1 MVERSPSIAIAI
13 SPGEVVDRLTILEI
27 KSERIA
33 DKSKLANIHH
43 ELREL
48 AKVAKKAIPDS
59 EEMRSLHGKLRAA
72 NEELW
77 VIEDD
82 IRECERRSDFGD
94 RFIALARAVYKT
106 NDRRAD
112 LKRRINE
119 ALGSDIMEQKS
130 YAPY

>member
-1 MVERSPSIAIAI
+1 MVDPHPSITIPI

-27 KSERIA
+27 KSQRIA
-33 DKSKLANIHH
+33 DKSKLANIQH
-43 ELREL
+43 ELGEL
-48 AKVAKKAIPDS
+48 TQVAKKTIPES
-59 EEMRSLHGKLRAA
+59 AEMQALHGELRAA
-72 NEELW
+72 NEALW

-82 IRECERRSDFGD
+82 IRECERKRDFGD
-94 RFIALARAVYKT
+94 NFIALARAVYKT

-119 ALGSDIMEQKS
+119 ALGSDIMEEKS

>member
-1 MVERSPSIAIAI
+1 MVERSPSIAIPI
-13 SPGEVVDRLTILEI
+13 SPCEVFDRLTIIEI
-27 KSERIA
+27 KSERIS
-33 DKSKLANIHH
+33 DKTKLVDVHH
-43 ELREL
+43 ELGKLLEA
-48 AKVAKKAIPDS
+48 AKSAIPDS
-59 EEMRSLHGKLRAA
+59 QDMRALRAKLKA
-72 NEELW
+72 VNEELW

-82 IRECERRSDFGD
+82 IRQCERERDFGAT
-94 RFIALARAVYKT
+94 FIALARAVYKT

>member
-1 MVERSPSIAIAI
+1 MVERSPSIAIPI

-27 KSERIA
+27 KSERIS
-33 DKSKLANIHH
+33 DKTKLVNVHH
-43 ELREL
+43 ELGKLLEA
-48 AKVAKKAIPDS
+48 AKSAIPDS
-59 EEMRSLHGKLRAA
+59 QDMRALRAKLKA
-72 NEELW
+72 VNEELW

-82 IRECERRSDFGD
+82 IRQCERERDFGAT
-94 RFIALARAVYKT
+94 FIALARAVYKT

>member
-1 MVERSPSIAIAI
+1 MVDPYPAVSIPI

-27 KSERIA
+27 KSERIED
-33 DKSKLANIHH
+33 DKKLVNIRH
-43 ELREL
+43 ELAEL
-48 AKVAKKAIPDS
+48 SALAKKAIPDNA
-59 EEMRSLHGKLRAA
+59 EMQTLHGELRAV

-82 IRECERRSDFGD
+82 IRDCERRGDFGD
-94 RFIALARAVYKT
+94 GFVALARAVYKT

-119 ALGSDIMEQKS
+119 ALGSAIMEEKS